1 MRIIDP
7 HVHVWKNDPKFP
19 WAKETINPPNN
30 DATPEMLLELMNKNG
45 VEKTVLVQVI
55 HYRWDN
61 SFVSHT
67 VKKYPHKFVGVGRIN
82 PEDPSAADH
91 LSYWVEEHGLQGMR
105 LSPSIDSSGDWF
117 SRPDLMGPIFN
128 RAEKHNIPILILTK
142 PKRLPDLNNIL
153 DQYIDVD
160 VVVDHM
166 ADCPINDRNQRQ
178 LLIDLARYPR
188 VFIKISHTWSIS
200 HKQYPWVDTYDLVE
214 SVHQSFGANR
224 IMWGT
229 DWPVCLDKASYTETL
244 SVVRNEM
251 PFFTADELTWVL
263 GRTALRIW
271 SWPSIETTN
280 IVS

>member
-91 LSYWVEEHGLQGMR
+91 LSYWVEEHGLQGTR

-117 SRPDLMGPIFN
+117 SRPDLMGPIFS

-153 DQYIDVD
+153 DQYSVWMWLSITWQTV
-160 VVVDHM
+160 
-166 ADCPINDRNQRQ
+166 Q
-178 LLIDLARYPR
+178 LMTEL
-188 VFIKISHTWSIS
+188 S
-200 HKQYPWVDTYDLVE
+200 
-214 SVHQSFGANR
+214 AN
-224 IMWGT
+224 
-229 DWPVCLDKASYTETL
+229 
-244 SVVRNEM
+244 
-251 PFFTADELTWVL
+251 F
-263 GRTALRIW
+263 
-271 SWPSIETTN
+271 
-280 IVS
+280 